1 MSFVGVYFIVAGHE
15 APATVIKATQPPPDE
30 PPVSIAS
37 KIFPG
42 KSCRIISY
50 TLTLFFYIVT

>member
-1 MSFVGVYFIVAGHE
+1 MSFVGVYFIVAGRDT
-15 APATVIKATQPPPDE
+15 PAAVAKATQPPPDE

-42 KSCRIISY
+42 WFLSMSQ
-50 TLTLFFYIVT
+50 TLLHRYNSD

>member
-1 MSFVGVYFIVAGHE
+1 MSFVGVYFIVAGRDT
-15 APATVIKATQPPPDE
+15 PAAVVKATQPPPEE

-42 KSCRIISY
+42 IYFCSY
-50 TLTLFFYIVT
+50 FDNFYVKLHNL